1 MIIFRFNEKMKM
13 YSPIEQFDIIIK
25 YPIIISNTLDIS
37 INNVVWF
44 LILSFL
50 FIIIITSL
58 NLTKIKIVP
67 FKGQLVLEMVYKF
80 ISNLVLDQIGKNGLV
95 FFPFLFTLFM
105 FILICNLFGL
115 APFGFS
121 CTSYMAITFFLSLT
135 VWFSALFLGLSTHKL
150 KFLKYFVPDVGWQ
163 MVVVLIIIEL
173 ISYVIRAFSLAIRL
187 SANIIAGHTLL
198 HIIANLKL
206 GIIKVMFCVAPIV
219 LVLLLMIF
227 FLEIGV
233 AFVQSY
239 VFLMLTSL
247 YLNDALQGA
256 AH

>member
-1 MIIFRFNEKMKM
+1 
-13 YSPIEQFDIIIK
+13 
-25 YPIIISNTLDIS
+25 
-37 INNVVWF
+37 
-44 LILSFL
+44 
-50 FIIIITSL
+50 
-58 NLTKIKIVP
+58 
-67 FKGQLVLEMVYKF
+67 
-80 ISNLVLDQIGKNGLV
+80 
-95 FFPFLFTLFM
+95 
-105 FILICNLFGL
+105 
-115 APFGFS
+115 
-121 CTSYMAITFFLSLT
+121 
-135 VWFSALFLGLSTHKL
+135 
-150 KFLKYFVPDVGWQ
+150 

-206 GIIKVMFCVAPIV
+206 GIIKFMFSFAPIV
-219 LVLLLMIF
+219 LILLLMIF

-239 VFLMLTSL
+239 VFLMLTCL